1 MKRVESNHLA
11 SILIVD
17 DKTVNILA
25 LKTLLERE
33 DREIFEAKS
42 GKEALTLAMNKE
54 LDLIILDVQMPD
66 MDGFEVAQ
74 YLKSNKKTKNIPIIF
89 ASAEKTERKS
99 MMKGFDEGAVDY
111 LFKPL
116 DPEMTKAKVSI
127 LLKIQL
133 QQKQLMEKNL
143 SLERSAL
150 LINNSADIIGVVD
163 PNTFAIDEINLA
175 FSTILGYDE
184 SEAKG
189 NSLLLFLGNEDRSK
203 IKDLSHSKRD
213 FLSFETSIYCKNRSL
228 KWLDW
233 KVVLKDQKWYVNAR
247 DITDVKHVERIRNYL
262 AAVVKQSND
271 AIYIYDEEGRI
282 ISWNHGA
289 EKIYG
294 YSEAEALKM
303 KIWNII
309 PDFLHKDAEALFNT
323 IFAGEKVQM
332 LETKRVTKTGKF
344 VDVLFSASIIADMG
358 AQHRSVAITE
368 RDITLQ
374 KSADE
379 QIRLLNS
386 HLSKNIVQLEQTN
399 DELEAFS
406 YSVSHDLR
414 SPLRIVNGNAH
425 ILEED
430 YGDKLDDEAKNVIG
444 KIKNNVARMNLLI
457 EDLLTLAKIGQRGLS
472 KNNVKMGQLVNDVIN
487 EINSSTPNNA
497 DIKIGDLP
505 DVTGD
510 ASLLHQVWQNLIS
523 NAIKYSSKKTN
534 PEVQI
539 GTVSNDKGVVYFV
552 RDNGSGF
559 DMKYAAKLFGAF
571 QRFHTADE
579 FEGTGIGLAIVKRI
593 ISKHGGA
600 IWADSKP
607 DEGATFFFTISANDH
622 RYPNVY
628 DPDQNGV
635 QN

>member
-1 MKRVESNHLA
+1 MKKVESNHLA

-17 DKTVNILA
+17 DKAANIHA
-25 LKTLLERE
+25 LKHLLERD
-33 DREIFEAKS
+33 DREIFEAQS
-42 GKEALTLAMNKE
+42 GKEALTIAMNKE
-54 LDLIILDVQMPD
+54 LDLVILDVQMPD

-89 ASAEKTERKS
+89 ASAEKTERQS

-133 QQKQLMEKNL
+133 QQKELIEKNL

-150 LINNSADIIGVVD
+150 LINNSADIIGVID
-163 PNTFAIDEINLA
+163 PETFKIEEINLA

-203 IKDLSHSKRD
+203 IKALAHSQRNH
-213 FLSFETSIYCKNRSL
+213 LSFETSIYCKNRMI

-233 KVVLKDQKWYVNAR
+233 KVVCKDKKWYVNAR

-282 ISWNHGA
+282 ISWNDGA

-294 YSEAEALKM
+294 YSEGEALKM

-309 PDFLHKDAEALFNT
+309 PDFLQKDAEELFNR
-323 IFAGEKVQM
+323 IFAGEKVQL
-332 LETKRVTKTGKF
+332 LETKRVSKTGKF

-358 AQHRSVAITE
+358 DHHRSVAITE

-374 KSADE
+374 RAANE
-379 QIRLLNS
+379 QIKLLNA
-386 HLSKNIVQLEQTN
+386 HLHRNNVQLQQTN
-399 DELEAFS
+399 SELEAFS

-414 SPLRIVNGNAH
+414 SPLRIVSGNAH

-430 YGDKLDDEAKNVIG
+430 YGEKLDDEAKDIIGQIKSNVS
-444 KIKNNVARMNLLI
+444 RMNLLI
-457 EDLLTLAKIGQRGLS
+457 DDLLSLAKIGQRSLARGEI
-472 KNNVKMGQLVNDVIN
+472 NVRHLVDKVVN

-497 DIKIGDLP
+497 TIEIGDLP

-510 ASLLHQVWQNLIS
+510 ASLLHQVWLNLIS
-523 NAIKYSSKKTN
+523 NAIKYSSKKEK
-534 PEVQI
+534 PVVEI
-539 GTVSNDKGVVYFV
+539 GTRANDGGIVYFV
-552 RDNGSGF
+552 KDNGAGF
-559 DMKYAAKLFGAF
+559 DMKYAGKLFGAF
-571 QRFHTADE
+571 QRFHTAAD

-593 ISKHGGA
+593 ITKHGGE
-600 IWADSKP
+600 IWAEAKRG
-607 DEGATFFFTISANDH
+607 EGACFFFTI
-622 RYPNVY
+622 PTE
-628 DPDQNGV
+628 
-635 QN
+635 

>member
-74 YLKSNKKTKNIPIIF
+74 YLKSNKKTRNIPIIF

-358 AQHRSVAITE
+358 EQHRSVAITE

-374 KSADE
+374 KAADE

-386 HLSKNIVQLEQTN
+386 HLSKNIAQLEQTN
-399 DELEAFS
+399 DELETFS

-430 YGDKLDDEAKNVIG
+430 YGDKLDDEAKSVIG

-472 KNNVKMGQLVNDVIN
+472 KNNVKMGQLVNDVIS

-539 GTVSNDKGVVYFV
+539 GTVSNDDGVVYFV

-600 IWADSKP
+600 IWADAKP

>member
-1 MKRVESNHLA
+1 
-11 SILIVD
+11 
-17 DKTVNILA
+17 
-25 LKTLLERE
+25 
-33 DREIFEAKS
+33 
-42 GKEALTLAMNKE
+42 
-54 LDLIILDVQMPD
+54 
-66 MDGFEVAQ
+66 
-74 YLKSNKKTKNIPIIF
+74 
-89 ASAEKTERKS
+89 
-99 MMKGFDEGAVDY
+99 
-111 LFKPL
+111 
-116 DPEMTKAKVSI
+116 
-127 LLKIQL
+127 
-133 QQKQLMEKNL
+133 
-143 SLERSAL
+143 
-150 LINNSADIIGVVD
+150 
-163 PNTFAIDEINLA
+163 
-175 FSTILGYDE
+175 
-184 SEAKG
+184 
-189 NSLLLFLGNEDRSK
+189 
-203 IKDLSHSKRD
+203 
-213 FLSFETSIYCKNRSL
+213 
-228 KWLDW
+228 
-233 KVVLKDQKWYVNAR
+233 
-247 DITDVKHVERIRNYL
+247 
-262 AAVVKQSND
+262 
-271 AIYIYDEEGRI
+271 
-282 ISWNHGA
+282 
-289 EKIYG
+289 
-294 YSEAEALKM
+294 M

>member
-358 AQHRSVAITE
+358 EQHRSVAITE

-374 KSADE
+374 KAADE

-399 DELEAFS
+399 DELETFS

-472 KNNVKMGQLVNDVIN
+472 KNNVKMAQLVNDVIN

-539 GTVSNDKGVVYFV
+539 GTVSNDEGVVYFV

-593 ISKHGGA
+593 ISKHGGT
-600 IWADSKP
+600 IWADAKP

-628 DPDQNGV
+628 DPGQNGV